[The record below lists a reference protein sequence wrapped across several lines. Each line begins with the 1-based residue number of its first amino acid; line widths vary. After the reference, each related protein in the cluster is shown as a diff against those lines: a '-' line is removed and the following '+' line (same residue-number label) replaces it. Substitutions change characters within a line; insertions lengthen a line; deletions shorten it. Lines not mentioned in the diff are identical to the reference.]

1 MKITERTQI
10 GPKSHCVGGSAI
22 LAGGQWVMAGGEE
35 HTTKVAAARS
45 RRLKLSARSVGIS
58 GCTMLWWIVLL
69 WSLASCSALSSEADE
84 PTMRVLGRLSIPD
97 GSSVSGTKVTL
108 NGEQFECL
116 SRADGSFHF
125 GRVPSGIY
133 LVDVLS
139 THEVF
144 SQLKIKVNAA
154 EQTVGVVEYKYPGAK
169 RQAASYPLQ
178 FTAMSPLNY
187 FQVKPP
193 FSVMGFVMGNPMIVI
208 MGAVCCM
215 MVYFPKML
223 KELDPEGMKAYEE
236 STKDVPSDPR
246 EIFAQLFGGGG
257 GGGGDKRS

>member
-1 MKITERTQI
+1 MR
-10 GPKSHCVGGSAI
+10 CLVWA
-22 LAGGQWVMAGGEE
+22 L
-35 HTTKVAAARS
+35 
-45 RRLKLSARSVGIS
+45 
-58 GCTMLWWIVLL
+58 LL
-69 WSLASCSALSSEADE
+69 WAWASTSTSASETSE
-84 PTMRVLGRLSIPD
+84 PTMRVHGRLSIPD
-97 GSSVSGTKVTL
+97 GSTASGTKVTL
-108 NGEQFECL
+108 NGEQLECL
-116 SRADGSFHF
+116 SRADGSFSF

-144 SQLKIKVNAA
+144 SQLKIKVDAV

-178 FTAMSPLNY
+178 LTAMSPLNY

-193 FSVMGFVMGNPMIVI
+193 FSIMGFIMGNPMIVI
-208 MGAVCCM
+208 MGAGCCM

-236 STKDVPSDPR
+236 SAKDTDPR
-246 EIFAQLFGGGG
+246 ELLAKLFS
-257 GGGGDKRS
+257 GGDGKSS